1 MIKLNVDE
9 LEITTFAVAPEQDA
23 AALAPSPVSG
33 LWTGIC
39 CPIQPDPITVNGCE
53 TGPAGYC

>member
-1 MIKLNVDE
+1 MIKLNLDE
-9 LEITTFAVAPEQDA
+9 LEITTFAVSAEPEA
-23 AALAPSPVSG
+23 AALQPTPNSG

-53 TGPAGYC
+53 TGAAGYC